1 VQKIVKNK
9 GIFMCAREVEGKRGK
24 KECGIARDAQE
35 SQPWKILS
43 LRKMT
48 TSKASRI
55 LSYSSPISE
64 WMLER
69 LGQDMCSTSAWDEV
83 EVSEESK
90 SAM

>member
-1 VQKIVKNK
+1 
-9 GIFMCAREVEGKRGK
+9 M
-24 KECGIARDAQE
+24 
-35 SQPWKILS
+35 L
-43 LRKMT
+43 
-48 TSKASRI
+48 KADRI
-55 LSYSSPISE
+55 LSYGSPISE